1 MNKQKKEDKI
11 LKCFSDLWR
20 DIEIRRTKEEMK
32 LYEEKVLEY
41 VNSNWLKKF
50 WLCLIGENP
59 TPLERYN
66 YQLNKSKL
74 NILTK

>member
-32 LYEEKVLEY
+32 LYEEKVSEY
-41 VNSNWLKKF
+41 VNSNWKDKYLVEDPFKK
-50 WLCLIGENP
+50 
-59 TPLERYN
+59 
-66 YQLNKSKL
+66 KK
-74 NILTK
+74 